1 MNAGVFRIILWAMV
15 ALMACGKPLQPT
27 YAGYQNLRLKKIGLR
42 ENIVATDIK
51 LYNPN
56 KYPLQIK
63 QADLDLYFNDRFVG
77 TTQFQNL
84 MDLAAKDTTTI
95 PLELK
100 ASAKNLLIGMAP
112 LLLDPNVK
120 VRIDGSVKAGRQ
132 GIFVNVPINYE
143 GRQRIDLLQDA
154 FQKDE

>member
-1 MNAGVFRIILWAMV
+1 M
-15 ALMACGKPLQPT
+15 
-27 YAGYQNLRLKKIGLR
+27 
-42 ENIVATDIK
+42 
-51 LYNPN
+51 
-56 KYPLQIK
+56 
-63 QADLDLYFNDRFVG
+63 G

-120 VRIDGSVKAGRQ
+120 VRIDGSVKAGRK